1 MNKFIKTEFIKEK
14 RSANSKLI
22 KIVPLIFIIFTSLVV
37 LLMVR
42 SIENK
47 SYLLAAAYNWYPI
60 LILPIILSLLVVN
73 SIVKE
78 KDYHINLYK
87 SLGLNKEKVI
97 WAKVIVVTLHLFIIL
112 VISGLLLYIVGKF
125 MLQEN
130 VYFIDIVK
138 ATFVTF
144 IGSLPI
150 ISFSFLLMVAFGKN
164 FIVYIANFILSL
176 LGPIIAIKNYWLIY
190 PHSYTFRML
199 APAIN
204 LNPNGIFLEKGSYLA
219 NPSAIYIGMIL
230 SPIIFTFTMIFSSKI
245 YVRNN
250 ND

>member
-73 SIVKE
+73 IIVKE

-87 SLGLNKEKVI
+87 SL
-97 WAKVIVVTLHLFIIL
+97 
-112 VISGLLLYIVGKF
+112 
-125 MLQEN
+125 
-130 VYFIDIVK
+130 
-138 ATFVTF
+138 
-144 IGSLPI
+144 
-150 ISFSFLLMVAFGKN
+150 
-164 FIVYIANFILSL
+164 
-176 LGPIIAIKNYWLIY
+176 
-190 PHSYTFRML
+190 
-199 APAIN
+199 
-204 LNPNGIFLEKGSYLA
+204 
-219 NPSAIYIGMIL
+219 
-230 SPIIFTFTMIFSSKI
+230 
-245 YVRNN
+245 
-250 ND
+250 